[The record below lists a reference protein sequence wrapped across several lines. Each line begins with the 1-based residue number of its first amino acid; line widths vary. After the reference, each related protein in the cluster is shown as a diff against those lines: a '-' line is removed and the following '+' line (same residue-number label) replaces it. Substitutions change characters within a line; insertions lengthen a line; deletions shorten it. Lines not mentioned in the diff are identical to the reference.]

1 MDSPDPED
9 PAATASAAAPDPH
22 GAPAAVPRRRRS
34 LRRPEIVLLAASVV
48 LCAVAVPV
56 HAVLYAV
63 PVPLAL
69 ALGAALCGAAP
80 LALIRPRLAIAA
92 FGVAALALPL
102 LVPADLATSWPWPWS
117 VPAMIAA
124 VALVAVLGLEHGWRT
139 ALVPVLIGAAGTM
152 AAPWLRPGAAAPG
165 VARVDLIVTGSL
177 VLAAY
182 LVAVLLAGRNRLG
195 RELSSQRELT
205 AAEQERRV
213 LVEERARIAR
223 ELHDVVAHGMSLIQV
238 QASTARY
245 RIPDLPDAAAAE
257 FDDIAASA
265 RGSLTEMRRLL
276 GVLRTEQQGP
286 ELAPQQGIADI
297 PQLVEGLRRA
307 GAEVELETAPP
318 PEALPALDLPPSVQI
333 SAYRIVQEAL
343 SNAVRHAPG
352 ALIRVEVAA
361 GGPALRLHVRNGP
374 AEASAPGPRPGRQDP
389 RRQDPRRQD
398 PGRQVPSARGPHPEQ
413 PERPGHPAPPSPGP
427 GHGLRGM
434 RERAALLGG
443 TLEAG
448 PEPVGGWRVEAV
460 LPGTGTVQE
469 GP

>member
-9 PAATASAAAPDPH
+9 PAATASAAAPVPH

-56 HAVLYAV
+56 HAALYEV

-80 LALIRPRLAIAA
+80 LALIRPRSAIAVFAIAA
-92 FGVAALALPL
+92 LTLPL

-124 VALVAVLGLEHGWRT
+124 VALVVVLGLEHGWRT

-195 RELSSQRELT
+195 RELSSQRAMT

-245 RIPDLPDAAAAE
+245 RIPELSEAAAAE
-257 FDDIAASA
+257 FDGIAASA

-286 ELAPQQGIADI
+286 ELAPQQGIDDI
-297 PQLVEGLRRA
+297 PQLVAGLRRA
-307 GAEVELETAPP
+307 GAEVELEMAPP
-318 PEALPALDLPPSVQI
+318 SGARQGLDLPPSVQI

-352 ALIRVEVAA
+352 ALVRVEVEAD
-361 GGPALRLHVRNGP
+361 GPALRLLVRNGP
-374 AEASAPGPRPGRQDP
+374 AEASARRPRPA
-389 RRQDPRRQD
+389 RQDPRRQD
-398 PGRQVPSARGPHPEQ
+398 PGRQGPSARGPHPER
-413 PERPGHPAPPSPGP
+413 PERPGPPAPASPGP

-448 PEPVGGWRVEAV
+448 PDPVGGWRVEAV
-460 LPGTGTVQE
+460 LPGTRAVQE